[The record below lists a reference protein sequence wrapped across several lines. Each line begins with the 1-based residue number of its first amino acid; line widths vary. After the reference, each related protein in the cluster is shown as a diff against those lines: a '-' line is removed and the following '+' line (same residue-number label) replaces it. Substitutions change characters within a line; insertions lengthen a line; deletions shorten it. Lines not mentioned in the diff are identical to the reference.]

1 MDSELRQ
8 VELALD
14 LLEKRISVNA
24 KQSVISVNAKT
35 WYHLEIKVECREV
48 SSINK
53 ADLTLATNLK
63 H

>member
-35 WYHLEIKVECREV
+35 WHHLEIKVECREV
-48 SSINK
+48 SSNK